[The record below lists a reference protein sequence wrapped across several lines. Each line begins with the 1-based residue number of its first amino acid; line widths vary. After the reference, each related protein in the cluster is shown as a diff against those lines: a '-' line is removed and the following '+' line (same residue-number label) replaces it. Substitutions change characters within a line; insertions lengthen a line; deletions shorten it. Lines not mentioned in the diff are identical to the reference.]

1 MTSKLKID
9 FTDNYISEIKSNFR
23 DKKQLH
29 RFQVTSEMP
38 SNLGQNN
45 NSRNKKQL
53 QKGTNLEM
61 KVRSE
66 IRSDLKHQIRP
77 KDQK

>member
-1 MTSKLKID
+1 MI
-9 FTDNYISEIKSNFR
+9 
-23 DKKQLH
+23 
-29 RFQVTSEMP
+29 